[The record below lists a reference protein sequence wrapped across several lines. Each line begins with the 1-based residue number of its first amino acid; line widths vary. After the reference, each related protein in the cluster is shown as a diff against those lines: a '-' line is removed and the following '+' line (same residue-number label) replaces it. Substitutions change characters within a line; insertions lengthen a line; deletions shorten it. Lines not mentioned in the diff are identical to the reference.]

1 MVTNPRLP
9 NGDPIKIE
17 LISEMGL
24 VAASRVARGELKA
37 EGWLSQSSS
46 FVNYTNLTRI
56 NLGPEQ
62 QECVPLFRTPF
73 VLAARAEHAPLIGA
87 QRGQFSWSRVLGES
101 PEKSK
106 SKTKPQPV
114 PDEGLTSIALSH
126 TQPRNSTTGLGALIT
141 LAYAAS
147 AAPDLTVPL
156 LERIDVRTAL
166 QRVQRVVASYPASEN
181 FLLAKTS
188 SSSGARPRFALTTQQ
203 QVFQFNQLHASEGK
217 RLVSLAPIEGSYY
230 DDYQLCTSN
239 ADWVTPGHRASLAL
253 FGEFLRSRNLQSDAE
268 KLGFEPIPSGEA
280 PSDSESQGSLPRP
293 AAYPPVSGEV
303 VSHLIESWPVLR
315 RPAAFILVLDISGS
329 MDGDPLMVG
338 KEQFRRL
345 VAASSPNDLKGLIT
359 FNTNHSVVAPL
370 AKDTRELFP
379 KLDVLQSLGGSAV
392 YDGIG
397 SALTLAQ
404 DPSLAEF
411 RKVIVVYTDGN
422 DKNSELSLT
431 SAVAMAKRV
440 AETQDL
446 NLFIIGVDRE
456 GADYSDLER
465 IAEAA
470 DGTFRRSALIAM
482 DSVFQEIGQGV

>member
-24 VAASRVARGELKA
+24 FAASRVARGELKA
-37 EGWLSQSSS
+37 EGWLSQSSA

-62 QECVPLFRTPF
+62 QECAPLFRTPF
-73 VLAARAEHAPLIGA
+73 VLATRAEHAPLIGA
-87 QRGQFSWSRVLGES
+87 QEGQFSWSRVVGDS
-101 PEKSK
+101 PDKAKSK
-106 SKTKPQPV
+106 NRNQPV
-114 PDEGLTSIALSH
+114 PHESLGSIALSY
-126 TQPRNSTTGLGALIT
+126 TQPRNSTTGLGALIA

-147 AAPDLTVPL
+147 GATELTVPL
-156 LERIDVRTAL
+156 LERSDVRASL
-166 QRVQRVVASYPASEN
+166 QGVQRAVASYPASEN
-181 FLLAKTS
+181 FLLAKTAS
-188 SSSGARPRFALTTQQ
+188 SSSARPRFALTTQQ
-203 QVFQFNQLHASEGK
+203 QVSQFNQLHAAEGK
-217 RLVSLAPIEGSYY
+217 RLISLTPVEGRYY

-253 FGEFLRSRNLQSDAE
+253 FGEFLRSPELQSDAE
-268 KLGFEPIPSGEA
+268 KLGFEPVPLGETPSN
-280 PSDSESQGSLPRP
+280 SESPDSLPKP
-293 AAYPPVSGEV
+293 VAYPPVSGDV
-303 VSHLIESWPVLR
+303 VSHLIDSWPVLR

-359 FNTNHSVVAPL
+359 FNTNNSVVSPL
-370 AKDTRELFP
+370 AKDTRDLFP

-404 DPSLAEF
+404 DQSLAEF

-431 SAVAMAKRV
+431 STIAMAKRV
-440 AETQDL
+440 ADTQDL

-456 GADYSDLER
+456 GSDFSDLER

-470 DGTFRRSALIAM
+470 DGTFRRSALVAM
-482 DSVFQEIGQGV
+482 DSVFQEIGQGA